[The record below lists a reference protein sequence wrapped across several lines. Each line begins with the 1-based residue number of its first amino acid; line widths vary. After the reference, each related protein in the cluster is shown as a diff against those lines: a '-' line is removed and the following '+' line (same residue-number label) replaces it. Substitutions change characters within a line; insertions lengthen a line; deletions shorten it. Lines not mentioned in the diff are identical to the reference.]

1 MYCRYHSHPDVAK
14 RLQVKGSRRP
24 RTIIAKAM
32 QNKRV
37 LIWACVANRCL
48 HIILPWAVPANQ
60 AAIVP
65 ANRAAA
71 IATRGHHHH
80 HVAAAHGHPVGSPH
94 HQHGVVQFG
103 DGSLPEWPISPPS
116 PSSLSVSSSSSN
128 DEPSPLDMLPVPLP
142 WSVAVSSPTTNVS
155 RKRCRGDDVKDDD
168 NKAQLKRHETDFYWL
183 PEVNPAVWQLPPNL
197 GQKQAELVKSEEVQ
211 ENSVASE
218 QATSWPCLQSLPQQV
233 PTSSLPA
240 IDDIVDASPSC
251 VNHHDA
257 ASSSSQ
263 QQVATTSLPPPI
275 TVDALP
281 SCGDPT
287 PDVALVPFIGTLES
301 TGLSENPFQ
310 QDQELDAG
318 PVPLSQ
324 SAASAGN
331 DDNDSDSKR

>member
-1 MYCRYHSHPDVAK
+1 MLFCCSFLQVDMYRHCYSHPITAILK
-14 RLQVKGSRRP
+14 LL
-24 RTIIAKAM
+24 
-32 QNKRV
+32 RV
-37 LIWACVANRCL
+37 LVWAANRCIE
-48 HIILPWAVPANQ
+48 IILPWAVPTNQ
-60 AAIVP
+60 ASLVP
-65 ANRAAA
+65 ANRVAAV
-71 IATRGHHHH
+71 ATRGH
-80 HVAAAHGHPVGSPH
+80 
-94 HQHGVVQFG
+94 QHDVVRF
-103 DGSLPEWPISPPS
+103 GSLSLIPSSSREWVPPS
-116 PSSLSVSSSSSN
+116 PSSVS
-128 DEPSPLDMLPVPLP
+128 EPSSLDMLPVPSLP
-142 WSVAVSSPTTNVS
+142 LSGALSQASSPTTNVS